1 MTGCSPSPKY
11 LVSAGKV
18 DHAVWPVPAGISSFQ
33 SKLTPHSVAGSPRC
47 SMYQAERRL
56 GSLERRKTPPIPVAR
71 AMESSFARCEMR
83 DTRTS
88 LREGGVGGAAGRG
101 GFAAEERGGD
111 QGDEQADGEGLH
123 KGVGH
128 VDEGVLILLCLALDF
143 GDLRGG
149 GGRVQARGLDFV
161 DCGGPVAIHDVGHE
175 VEVENLPH
183 DDVANAGDE
192 GDEDA

>member
-18 DHAVWPVPAGISSFQ
+18 DHAVWPVPAGTSSFQ
-33 SKLTPHSVAGSPRC
+33 SKLTPQSVAGRPRC

-56 GSLERRKTPPIPVAR
+56 ASLERRKTPPIPVAR
-71 AMESSFARCEMR
+71 AMGELLCEIRDTRCEIR
-83 DTRTS
+83 DERTS

-175 VEVENLPH
+175 VEVEDFP
-183 DDVANAGDE
+183 
-192 GDEDA
+192 